1 MIFTAPTFAK
11 ANVKLAK
18 EIFCH
23 SDEGKTIGKNSF
35 QKLIT
40 RDVKLMGKKDVT
52 PVGDFHHWYRKGNTP
67 VSFSMSIK
75 KKTS

>member
-1 MIFTAPTFAK
+1 MNCLDYLGNLIFTAPTFAK

-35 QKLIT
+35 QRLIA
-40 RDVKLMGKKDVT
+40 RDVKLMGRKDVALA
-52 PVGDFHHWYRKGNTP
+52 GDFHQWYRKSNTP
-67 VSFSMSIK
+67 VSF
-75 KKTS
+75 

>member
-1 MIFTAPTFAK
+1 
-11 ANVKLAK
+11 
-18 EIFCH
+18 
-23 SDEGKTIGKNSF
+23 
-35 QKLIT
+35 
-40 RDVKLMGKKDVT
+40 MGKKDVT